1 MKSIFL
7 VNKVVEKLNWLSY
20 NMNFWFI
27 RMLERKKRFSDH
39 C

>member
-27 RMLERKKRFSDH
+27 HMLERKKEKIQ
-39 C
+39 